1 MKHLPRG
8 EAALPLLAVVLF
20 ALLFIAWPL
29 VDFGLL
35 MRPFPGMVFL
45 IVTLSGLYAFG
56 AHGRALTSVLAL
68 GGAVFVLQTLT
79 LVWGFK
85 AISILSEVAAALFV
99 LVLCGVLLSGVMR
112 PGRVTTNRI
121 VGAVVVYV
129 LFALQFAFLFALIE
143 RFSPGAFIMGEVSS
157 TSTWTGWR
165 FFYLSMITLSSLG
178 LSDITPIH
186 PFARSL
192 VMLEALL
199 GQMYTT
205 VLLARLVSLEVAERI
220 RNMPSQN

>member
-79 LVWGFK
+79 LVWDFK

-121 VGAVVVYV
+121 VGAVVVRP
-129 LFALQFAFLFALIE
+129 L
-143 RFSPGAFIMGEVSS
+143 R
-157 TSTWTGWR
+157 
-165 FFYLSMITLSSLG
+165 
-178 LSDITPIH
+178 TPI
-186 PFARSL
+186 
-192 VMLEALL
+192 
-199 GQMYTT
+199 
-205 VLLARLVSLEVAERI
+205 RI
-220 RNMPSQN
+220 PLRPD